1 MSTKNEEKANKW
13 VKLLAA
19 EIPERNEI
27 EEKYREQATNQRC
40 ARIVTFVEK
49 KPHESQKKRERER
62 HTERNMSIRNCQLVL
77 MIVIIVF
84 NIKVSI

>member
-1 MSTKNEEKANKW
+1 MSIKNEEKANKW

-49 KPHESQKKRERER
+49 KPHESQKKRERESDTLR
-62 HTERNMSIRNCQLVL
+62 EICLL
-77 MIVIIVF
+77 GIVNWF
-84 NIKVSI
+84 